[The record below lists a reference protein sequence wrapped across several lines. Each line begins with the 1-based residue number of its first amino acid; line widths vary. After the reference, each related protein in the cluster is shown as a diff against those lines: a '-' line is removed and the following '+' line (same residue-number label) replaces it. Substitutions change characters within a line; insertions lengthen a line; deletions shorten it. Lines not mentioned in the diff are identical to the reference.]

1 MVMEPDMLT
10 CSRMNADDYIR
21 RIDRMVF
28 VSGIITILIAGSLI
42 I

>member
-1 MVMEPDMLT
+1 MLT

-28 VSGIITILIAGSLI
+28 GSGIVTILIAGSLFI
-42 I
+42 